1 MQLLILSDGVYND
14 EHNRARARKAGE
26 LHTALPDYGQ
36 SLIASGL
43 AMTLTKKNTATEAE
57 AQPAPPPAEPVTLD
71 LNDGVSD
78 QEARAA
84 GQALKQ
90 RRKRK

>member
-1 MQLLILSDGVYND
+1 MQLLILCDGVYND
-14 EHNRARARKAGE
+14 ERNQARARAAGE
-26 LHTALPDYGQ
+26 LHVTLPNYGMT
-36 SLIASGL
+36 LIASGL
-43 AMTLTKKNTATEAE
+43 AMSILPVVQK
-57 AQPAPPPAEPVTLD
+57 QPVSVPPPDVTAPVLLD
-71 LNDGVSD
+71 LRDGVSD